1 MERLMNKDGAPTVNI
16 RLKNALKRFGQW
28 GTSYRC
34 GRPYRSTRRAPARV
48 GKWGG
53 ALAALVLLVLPST
66 PLSAEERFRFEYSEG
81 EQYRILSTV
90 EQNVFIDGMFS
101 HRNNAL
107 NRISVKV
114 EETKDGSGFI
124 DFNYSH
130 SNEATSRSGV
140 YEYGK
145 EFSSEFW
152 RDERGYFTI
161 DDSHLVPPTQD
172 VPIVPEGPVEE
183 GDTWS
188 ATAKEVYDLE
198 SILGVEGIIRVDAPV
213 QYEYLGY
220 KEWKDGEYPAFS
232 INYNVFHRP
241 TERSN
246 DPWYP
251 VRITGTADQ
260 TYYWDPDRGRARGYE
275 ESYVF
280 VFNVANGQTIQFEG
294 TASAEVLNAEP
305 LDREQV
311 QEDVEREIE
320 DREVEDASVSSN
332 EDGVTITLDN
342 VRFPPDSAELIASE
356 REKLKSIAEILRKYP
371 ERDILITGHTAL
383 AGTEQGRQELSEA
396 RAAAVGN
403 FLIDEG
409 VRNRERL
416 LYRGRGA
423 RDPVADNDTEEGMRK
438 NRRVEILIMEN

>member
-1 MERLMNKDGAPTVNI
+1 MNPCSGYGRSGGVRKPRSARRMAGA
-16 RLKNALKRFGQW
+16 
-28 GTSYRC
+28 S
-34 GRPYRSTRRAPARV
+34 RST
-48 GKWGG
+48 
-53 ALAALVLLVLPST
+53 LATLVFLMVAAT
-66 PLSAEERFRFEYSEG
+66 PLFAEETFRFEYREG

-90 EQNVFIDGMFS
+90 EQNVFIDGRFS

-107 NRISVKV
+107 NRISVEV
-114 EETKDGSGFI
+114 QETENGSGFI
-124 DFNYSH
+124 DFRYSH

-172 VPIVPEGPVEE
+172 VPILPEEPVEE
-183 GDTWS
+183 RDTWS
-188 ATAKEVYDLE
+188 ATAREVFDLE
-198 SILGVEGIIRVDAPV
+198 SVLGIEGVIRADMPV
-213 QYEYLGY
+213 QYEYIGY
-220 KEWKDGEYPAFS
+220 RDWKDGTYPAFS
-232 INYNVFHRP
+232 IEYNLFHRP
-241 TERSN
+241 VERSS

-251 VRITGTADQ
+251 VRITGATEQ

-311 QEDVEREIE
+311 RKDVEREIE
-320 DREVEDASVSSN
+320 DREVDDASVSSS
-332 EDGVTITLDN
+332 EQGVTITLDN
-342 VRFPPDSAELIASE
+342 VRFPPDSAELIESE
-356 REKLKSIAEILRKYP
+356 RKKLKSIAEILDNYP

-383 AGTEQGRQELSEA
+383 AGTEEGRQELSEE

-403 FLIDEG
+403 FLIEEG

-423 RDPVADNDTEEGMRK
+423 RDPVADNETEEGMRK
-438 NRRVEILIMEN
+438 NRRVEILILEN